1 MMRKTS
7 AATSATTLAVAP
19 AATRR
24 AGTATASATTLA
36 IALAVALAAT
46 RRAATAAA
54 SATTLV
60 IALAITLGVAVA
72 SSRPALAAEHEPYID
87 WTTAPV
93 VAKPGQPPGYVL
105 FQTSCAVCHGSGPGK
120 PGTRALA
127 TKYKGATPALLEER
141 TDLNATYIKQVVRQ
155 GLYVMPLFR
164 KTELS
169 DADLNAIAAYL
180 TRKRQ

>member
-1 MMRKTS
+1 MRRTS
-7 AATSATTLAVAP
+7 AATSAIVLAVAP

-24 AGTATASATTLA
+24 AAIATASATTLA
-36 IALAVALAAT
+36 IARAVALAAT
-46 RRAATAAA
+46 PRAATAAA

-60 IALAITLGVAVA
+60 IALAIALAVAVA
-72 SSRPALAAEHEPYID
+72 SSPPALATEHEPYID
-87 WTTAPV
+87 WTPAPV
-93 VAKPGQPPGYVL
+93 TAKPGQPPGYVQ
-105 FQTSCAVCHGSGPGK
+105 FQMSCAVCHGSGPGK

-155 GLYVMPLFR
+155 GLYVMPFFR

-169 DADLNAIAAYL
+169 DADLNAIVTYL
-180 TRKRQ
+180 TRKRP

>member
-1 MMRKTS
+1 MRKTS
-7 AATSATTLAVAP
+7 AATS
-19 AATRR
+19 
-24 AGTATASATTLA
+24 A

-46 RRAATAAA
+46 SRAAIATASAATSAIARAVGLAATRRAAIATA

-60 IALAITLGVAVA
+60 ITLAIAVA
-72 SSRPALAAEHEPYID
+72 MTVAPNRSARAAEHGPYID

-105 FQTSCAVCHGSGPGK
+105 FQTSCAVCHASGPGK

-127 TKYKGATPALLEER
+127 AKYKGATPALLEER

-155 GLYVMPLFR
+155 GLYVMPFFR

>member
-1 MMRKTS
+1 MTRKAPVVTRG
-7 AATSATTLAVAP
+7 AAI
-19 AATRR
+19 AA
-24 AGTATASATTLA
+24 ASATTLA
-36 IALAVALAAT
+36 IARVVALAAT
-46 RRAATAAA
+46 RRVATAAA

-60 IALAITLGVAVA
+60 IALAIAVT
-72 SSRPALAAEHEPYID
+72 SSQPTLAAEHEPYID
-87 WTTAPV
+87 WTPAPV

-127 TKYKGATPALLEER
+127 AKYKGATPALLEER

-155 GLYVMPLFR
+155 GLYVMPFFR

-169 DADLNAIAAYL
+169 DTDLNAIVAYL